1 MQVTLGNNIL
11 LRYHDTI
18 VNTSAPSTQTSQ
30 NRRQIRGTLTYIQ
43 IVLAVAVVVATLFT
57 AWTDPGLFP
66 GNVEDSTALNLAPEE
81 TPVQEIAMTPVSNSR
96 VLVGIVAGHSGNDT
110 GSVCS
115 DGLTERSVNE
125 TVATY
130 VQQYL
135 IDEGIEVDVLKEF
148 DPKLTGYR
156 ASALISIHAD
166 SCDFINTQATGFK
179 VSSAM
184 SNPHPDRAARLTS
197 CMRRR
202 YSEVTGLT
210 LHNSITSDMTSY
222 HAFDEIHPDTTAAI
236 IEVGFLN
243 LDRQILT
250 QQPDLVAQG
259 VFAGIKC
266 FINNETI
273 NDTQ

>member
-1 MQVTLGNNIL
+1 M
-11 LRYHDTI
+11 
-18 VNTSAPSTQTSQ
+18 NTSAPSTQTSQ
-30 NRRQIRGTLTYIQ
+30 NRRQIKGTLTYIQ

-66 GNVEDSTALNLAPEE
+66 GNVEDSTALNFAPEE
-81 TPVQEIAMTPVSNSR
+81 TPVQEIAMTPVSSSR

-135 IDEGIEVDVLKEF
+135 IEDGIEVDVLKEF

-222 HAFDEIHPDTTAAI
+222 HAFDEIHPGTTAAI

-250 QQPDLVAQG
+250 QQPDLIAQG

-273 NDTQ
+273 NNTQ

>member
-1 MQVTLGNNIL
+1 M
-11 LRYHDTI
+11 
-18 VNTSAPSTQTSQ
+18 NTSTQSTQTTQNSP
-30 NRRQIRGTLTYIQ
+30 NRRQIKGTITYIQ

-66 GNVEDSTALNLAPEE
+66 TNVDGSAAVDLVPEE
-81 TPVQEIAMTPVSNSR
+81 TPVQETVATPASNTR
-96 VLVGIVAGHSGNDT
+96 VLIGIVAGHSGNDT

-135 IDEGIEVDVLKEF
+135 IEEGIEVDVLKEF
-148 DPKLTGYR
+148 DPRLNGYQ

-166 SCDFINTQATGFK
+166 SCDFINNQATGFK

-250 QQPDLVAQG
+250 QQPDLIAQG

-273 NDTQ
+273 NNTQ

>member
-1 MQVTLGNNIL
+1 
-11 LRYHDTI
+11 
-18 VNTSAPSTQTSQ
+18 VNTSTPSPQTTSHG
-30 NRRQIRGTLTYIQ
+30 RQIKGTITYLQ

-66 GNVEDSTALNLAPEE
+66 GSAGQDVLVSIVPEE
-81 TPVQEIAMTPVSNSR
+81 TAVQSTGATPAPNSPVLI
-96 VLVGIVAGHSGNDT
+96 GIVAGHSGNDT
-110 GSVCS
+110 GSVCP

-135 IDEGIEVDVLKEF
+135 VEAGIEAEILKEF
-148 DPKLTGYR
+148 DPRLNGYQ
-156 ASALISIHAD
+156 ATALVSIHAD
-166 SCDFINTQATGFK
+166 SCDFINTLATGYK

-184 SNPHPDRAARLTS
+184 SNPHPERAARLTG
-197 CMRRR
+197 CMRSR
-202 YSEVTGLT
+202 YSQVTGLT

-250 QQPDLVAQG
+250 QQPELIAQG
-259 VFAGIKC
+259 VFEGIYC
-266 FINNETI
+266 FINNEAI
-273 NDTQ
+273 NDSQ

>member
-1 MQVTLGNNIL
+1 
-11 LRYHDTI
+11 
-18 VNTSAPSTQTSQ
+18 
-30 NRRQIRGTLTYIQ
+30 
-43 IVLAVAVVVATLFT
+43 VATLFT

-66 GNVEDSTALNLAPEE
+66 GNVDESASINLVPGE
-81 TPVQEIAMTPVSNSR
+81 TPVQSTAATPAANSR
-96 VLVGIVAGHSGNDT
+96 VLIGIVAGHTGNDT
-110 GSVCS
+110 GSVCA

-135 IDEGIEVDVLKEF
+135 IEEGVDVDILKEF
-148 DPKLTGYR
+148 DPRLNGYQ

-179 VSSAM
+179 ISSAM
-184 SNPHPDRAARLTS
+184 SNPHPERAARLTG
-197 CMRRR
+197 CMRSR
-202 YSEVTGLT
+202 YSEITGLT

-250 QQPDLVAQG
+250 QQPDLIAKG
-259 VFAGIKC
+259 VFEGIRC
-266 FINNETI
+266 YINNEVI